1 MLPSG
6 SILNATAKQLKIN
19 LATAGEVS
27 KLRVFKETLEAMIN
41 TLYETSPYEI
51 KKPAI
56 KMYERDIKDMLSGLR
71 RVNRDG
77 ISQLRT
83 YLGNAQVKAG
93 LAITMFDRKEE
104 ETSSVRLENRYQA
117 LLDCRANLENAR
129 DFLEPWVS

>member
-1 MLPSG
+1 VLPSG